1 MKQRLAKH
9 WQFKNPDFNKSLAL
23 ASELGISLLG
33 AQLLLNRG
41 VETVAEAQTYL
52 YPQFDDLHCPFK
64 FAGME
69 KAVERIQQAIKF
81 GEKIYIYGD
90 YDADGTT
97 ATALLL
103 NTFRGMD
110 VPVAYYIPNRFAEG
124 YGLSKAAVKKI
135 HAKGAKLLITVD
147 CGITSVEEVKLANV
161 LGMDVIITDH
171 HQPDPKAQPPAHALI
186 SPKVPGNEYPYPGLA
201 GVGLAF
207 KLAHGLIGDTP
218 FLRSLL
224 DLVALGTVADIA
236 PLTGENRVLSRLG
249 LDELNKRERPGIA
262 ALCEV
267 AGHDA
272 KKPLLGYTLSFVLGP
287 RINAPGRMDTADK
300 VVKLFTTESK
310 DVAKR
315 YASQLNYDNQARQKL
330 EASIRDDARDII
342 NRETDENTKGIVVAS
357 DRWPEKAQ
365 GVVGIVASR
374 LLEIHHKPVFVI
386 AIRGDEATGSG
397 RCIDGMNL
405 ADSLNS
411 CTHLLVKHGGHAA
424 AAGLTLKTRNIP
436 KFKEA
441 FNAYAS
447 ANLSDE
453 ALQPKLE
460 LDFETNLS
468 VLTLE
473 TLKELEKLEPFG
485 RKNPEPCF
493 GARRVK
499 ISGSP
504 TLMGK
509 ERQHL
514 CMFVSDGP
522 TKLRA
527 IGWGKGEQLV
537 TFKRPNTSLGIAF
550 SARINEWQGTRSIQL
565 ALQDWQIHPDSRA
578 LAREVFPASRDASVA
593 KVVDGRRKNKKDYLL
608 NLFEQD
614 ESCIIYVQNR
624 EMLELLV
631 TRLIPE
637 KSGGIARH
645 DGTTSAAQ
653 EAALLE
659 KLKRGELR
667 AIASSATFSELEG
680 FPFVKN
686 FVFCHLTPSS
696 DEFFKRCKPAF
707 ASDRT
712 SDLHLLYRAADSDLM
727 KAWIS
732 QKYPDAEVLRTL
744 YRNLRANIARN
755 GAEEL
760 PKVEVLNGAL
770 GASATVETGLIIFEE
785 LQFIVRYSAQGEQ
798 RIKLLPAKQRELAL
812 SKTYLKG
819 QWLKQTSESCAE
831 FQLQKDIVQIWE
843 RIADECRITD

>member
-9 WQFKNPDFNKSLAL
+9 WQFKNPDVDKSLAL
-23 ASELGISLLG
+23 AAELGISLLE

-41 VETVAEAQTYL
+41 VKTAAEAQTYL
-52 YPQFDDLHCPFK
+52 YPQFDHLHCPFK
-64 FAGME
+64 LAGME
-69 KAVERIQQAIKF
+69 KAVERIQQAITR

-90 YDADGTT
+90 YDTDGTT

-103 NTFRGMD
+103 NTFREMD
-110 VPVAYYIPNRFAEG
+110 VPAEYYIPNRFTEG
-124 YGLSKAAVKKI
+124 YGLSKETVEKI
-135 HAKGAKLLITVD
+135 HEKGAKLLITVD
-147 CGITSVEEVKLANV
+147 CGITSVEEVKLANA
-161 LGMDVIITDH
+161 LGIDVIITDH
-171 HQPDPKAQPPAHALI
+171 HQPDPKAQPPAHVLI
-186 SPKVPGNEYPYPGLA
+186 SPKVQGNEYPYLELA

-207 KLAHGLIGDTP
+207 KLAHGLMGDTP

-224 DLVALGTVADIA
+224 DLVALGTVVDIA

-249 LDELNKRERPGIA
+249 LDELNKRERPGVA

-267 AGHDA
+267 AGHAA

-287 RINAPGRMDTADK
+287 RINAPGRMSTADK

-315 YASQLNYDNQARQKL
+315 YASEINYENQERQKL
-330 EASIRDDARDII
+330 EASIRDDALEII

-357 DRWPEKAQ
+357 GRWPEKVQ

-374 LLEIHHKPVFVI
+374 LLEIHHKPVFVL

-405 ADSLNS
+405 ADCLNS

-424 AAGLTLKTRNIP
+424 AAGLTLKMRNIP
-436 KFKEA
+436 KFKAA
-441 FNAYAS
+441 FNAYAC

-460 LDFETNLS
+460 LDFETSFS
-468 VLTLE
+468 VLTLK
-473 TLKELEKLEPFG
+473 TLRELEKFEPFG
-485 RKNPEPCF
+485 RKNPEPRF
-493 GARRVK
+493 GVRRVK

-509 ERQHL
+509 EKQHL
-514 CMFVSDGP
+514 RMFVSDGT

-527 IGWGKGEQLV
+527 IAWQEGEHLV

-550 SARINEWQGTRSIQL
+550 SPQINEWNNTISVQLSI
-565 ALQDWQIHPDSRA
+565 QDWQIRPDSRDVA
-578 LAREVFPASRDASVA
+578 WEAFPASRDASVA
-593 KVVDGRRKNKKDYLL
+593 KVVDGRRKNKKEYLL
-608 NLFEQD
+608 NLFERD

-624 EMLELLV
+624 EMLELLL

-637 KSGGIARH
+637 KADGIARH
-645 DGTTSAAQ
+645 DATTSAAQ

-712 SDLHLLYRAADSDLM
+712 SELHLLYRDADSDLM

-732 QKYPDAEVLRTL
+732 QKYPDDEVLRTL
-744 YRNLRANIARN
+744 YRNLRATLTSN
-755 GAEEL
+755 GAEGL

-770 GASATVETGLIIFEE
+770 GDAATVETGLIIFEE
-785 LQFIVRYSAQGEQ
+785 LQFIAQHSAQGSP
-798 RIKLLPAKQRELAL
+798 RIKLLPAQQRGLAL

-819 QWLKQTSESCAE
+819 QWLKETSQYCAE